1 MTREEAEQGAWAQ
14 ILQGPDVLSRLTL
27 SQHYQK
33 YFKNKNELIISPWK
47 KSESIGKGWEWA
59 SEKLV
64 EGGLSVKQ

>member
-33 YFKNKNELIISPWK
+33 YFKNKNELIISP
-47 KSESIGKGWEWA
+47 
-59 SEKLV
+59 
-64 EGGLSVKQ
+64 